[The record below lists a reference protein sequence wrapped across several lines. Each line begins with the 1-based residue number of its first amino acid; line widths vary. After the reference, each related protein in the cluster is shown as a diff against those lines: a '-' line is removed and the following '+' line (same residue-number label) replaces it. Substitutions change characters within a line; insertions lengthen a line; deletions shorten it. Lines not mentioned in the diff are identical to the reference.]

1 MADWEGSCY
10 LSVLIHAARKA
21 HLHGRRWPR
30 GDVGIPLHLKKVQS
44 KQNATASEISEQQ
57 GVALM
62 GAGVFFPPGQTAE
75 GSQWQILPLL
85 KSLS

>member
-10 LSVLIHAARKA
+10 LSVLIHVAQKA
-21 HLHGRRWPR
+21 HLHGWRWPR

-44 KQNATASEISEQQ
+44 KQNANASEISQQQ

-62 GAGVFFPPGQTAE
+62 GAGFFSHQAKQQREVSGRFF
-75 GSQWQILPLL
+75 
-85 KSLS
+85 LS